1 MGVFLKVG
9 WLLIIARILCW
20 NFRTAFLPVLCYHLL
35 PLGRW
40 AFARRCPG
48 KCPAASSRF
57 SNTSTK
63 GRFCVARCK
72 LVMSPKTQLWKWC
85 LYYYI
90 LVSDGVT
97 GCEVFLLLQ
106 RPFGQFLNHWDCLSG
121 DGTPK
126 SCKGNSIDET
136 RGFIALVIC
145 NKTRSFHRNTWLL
158 PSTSLRER

>member
-1 MGVFLKVG
+1 MVG
-9 WLLIIARILCW
+9 IPCSSTNQHAVQLVILSES
-20 NFRTAFLPVLCYHLL
+20 A
-35 PLGRW
+35 
-40 AFARRCPG
+40 
-48 KCPAASSRF
+48 KE
-57 SNTSTK
+57 K
-63 GRFCVARCK
+63 K
-72 LVMSPKTQLWKWC
+72 K
-85 LYYYI
+85 
-90 LVSDGVT
+90 VSDGVT